1 MSTTAPAVK
10 PRKRLFAPASGP
22 MSWGEDMVTMLLS
35 AWLIAG
41 LAVDGWAHTNL
52 TELET
57 FFTPWHALF
66 YSGFSATATWILWAT
81 ARRRAPG
88 QALQAA
94 VPAGYELGM
103 VGLGLFALGGVGDM
117 LWHVAF
123 GIEVG
128 VDALLSPSHL
138 VLYSGIFLIVTSPF
152 RAAWRREAVSDR
164 PGIRAFAPVLASA
177 TLAAGLTSF
186 MFLYLSPFFHIDI
199 GSDEAGFI
207 GNNFRGNEYLVFLN
221 SRSGVA
227 TFLLSTVV
235 LVAPVLLLLRRWRLP
250 FGSCAVLFGAVATVI
265 QGVAA
270 FGHRELI
277 VAAVA
282 GGAAADLLAAWLK
295 PATSHPYRFRTF
307 AGLAP
312 LALWGAYVMA
322 VALTEGIGWELE
334 LWSGAVLWT
343 GLLGLGLSML
353 VLPPAGSR
361 PAEGA

>member
-10 PRKRLFAPASGP
+10 PQRRLFAASGAA
-22 MSWGEDMVTMLLS
+22 MSWGEDLVTMLLS
-35 AWLIAG
+35 TWLIAG

-66 YSGFSATATWILWAT
+66 YSGFLATACWILWAT

-88 QALQAA
+88 RALLAA

-103 VGLGLFALGGVGDM
+103 AGLVLFALGGLGDM

-128 VDALLSPSHL
+128 VDALLSPTHL
-138 VLYSGIFLIVTSPF
+138 LLYSGIFLIVTSPL
-152 RAAWRREAVSDR
+152 RAAWRREADWVR
-164 PGIRAFAPVLASA
+164 PAIKAFAPVLLSA
-177 TLAAGLTSF
+177 TLAASLTSF
-186 MFLYLSPFFHIDI
+186 MFLYLSPFFHTDI
-199 GSDEAGFI
+199 GSDEAGFLSA
-207 GNNFRGNEYLVFLN
+207 NYRGSEYLNFLS
-221 SRSGVA
+221 SRGGVA

-235 LVAPVLLLLRRWRLP
+235 LVAPVLLMLRRWRLP

-265 QGVAA
+265 QGVSA
-270 FGHRELI
+270 FNHRELI

-282 GGAAADLLAAWLK
+282 GGVLADLLAVWLK
-295 PATSHPYRFRTF
+295 PGPSVPGRFRSF
-307 AGLAP
+307 AGMAP
-312 LALWGAYVMA
+312 LALWGAYVTA

-343 GLLGLGLSML
+343 GLLGLGLSVL
-353 VLPPAGSR
+353 VLPPAGSP
-361 PAEGA
+361 PAAGA